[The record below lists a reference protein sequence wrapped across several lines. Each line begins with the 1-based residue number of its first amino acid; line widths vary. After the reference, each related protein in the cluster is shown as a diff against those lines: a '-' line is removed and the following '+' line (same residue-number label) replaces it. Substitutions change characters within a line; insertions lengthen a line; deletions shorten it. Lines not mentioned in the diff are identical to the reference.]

1 MSDDILDTYDR
12 LIESQAI
19 HFEAIT
25 RPDDWHL
32 TAIVRPSF
40 QPETIYD
47 LDHRAGHSLFYRT
60 RFLTSAWSALFAAR
74 EAKGVVQPLSVVRA
88 CAKLPTDHP
97 LVRRVAGEHLFRMV
111 DVPTIGLDGTS
122 YAVIF
127 AYHGGAL
134 RLTGWEA
141 VNQPAWGQ
149 LFEDI
154 DQAVEL
160 LPGRLGG

>member
-1 MSDDILDTYDR
+1 MPDDLLDTYDC

-19 HFEAIT
+19 PFEAIT

-32 TAIVRPSF
+32 TAIVLPSF

-60 RFLTSAWSALFAAR
+60 RFLTSAWTALFAAR
-74 EAKGVVQPLSVVRA
+74 EAKGVVQPLPVERA
-88 CAKLPTDHP
+88 CAKLPPDHP
-97 LVRRVAGEHLFRMV
+97 LVRRVAGEHLFRMTDV
-111 DVPTIGLDGTS
+111 DTLGCDGTT
-122 YAVIF
+122 YTVIF

-141 VNQPAWGQ
+141 VNQSAWRQ
-149 LFEDI
+149 LFDDI
-154 DQAVEL
+154 DGAVQL
-160 LPGRLGG
+160 LPGQ